1 MGFFIEPNLKEEVSM
16 GGCCGVLSNTLC
28 DMCKDKKW
36 VDQDK
41 KYFCKKF
48 NTNLER
54 LDGDSGGAVKTMQ
67 CAVAAQRP
75 GRGVAKGV
83 RA

>member
-1 MGFFIEPNLKEEVSM
+1 
-16 GGCCGVLSNTLC
+16 
-28 DMCKDKKW
+28 MCKDKKW

-67 CAVAAQRP
+67 CAIAAQRP
-75 GRGVAKGV
+75 GRVPAKEL

>member
-1 MGFFIEPNLKEEVSM
+1 M

-28 DMCKDKKW
+28 DMCRDKQW
-36 VDQDK
+36 VDEDK
-41 KYFCKKF
+41 KYFCKRY

-67 CAVAAQRP
+67 CALAAQRP
-75 GRGVAKGV
+75 GKREVLAKA
-83 RA
+83 RN